1 MNKQRYFIDTEGN
14 DDQAYR
20 EAMQF
25 ACEIAEKD
33 PEITRITLLV
43 LTKFNTGWLD
53 RLFGEKTVKQ
63 LFSGMKFKDCQPTF
77 KIDTVRIYRK
87 GYNPSE
93 VVITFGLSVEEINK
107 IDDSYSVK
115 VIIAVPWLKNSL
127 MKWVQTWNPIELRTK
142 QKTLNAIPE
151 PSCIVKTAFK
161 NLSSSINMSTGITHP
176 MDEKMAK
183 TYILALYKYEPSL
196 DGEIITSYLVRELS
210 WDVEDANDIK
220 QLINTL
226 NAGKY
231 FKGGSRTGLKNYYKR
246 WQDECK

>member
-14 DDQAYR
+14 DDEAYR
-20 EAMQF
+20 EAMKF
-25 ACEIAEKD
+25 ACEIAEED
-33 PEITRITLLV
+33 PEISRVTLLI

-53 RLFGEKTVKQ
+53 RIFGEKDVKK
-63 LFSGMKFKDCQPTF
+63 LFSGIKFKDCKPTF
-77 KIDTVRIYRK
+77 KIDTVRTYRK

-127 MKWVQTWNPIELRTK
+127 MNWIQAWNPIELRTK
-142 QKTLNAIPE
+142 QKTLDAIIE
-151 PSCIVKTAFK
+151 PSCIVKRALHD
-161 NLSSSINMSTGITHP
+161 LSSAINMSTGITYP
-176 MDEKMAK
+176 MDEELAK
-183 TYILALYKYEPSL
+183 TYILALHKYEPSIEE
-196 DGEIITSYLVRELS
+196 EIITSYLVRELG
-210 WDVEDANDIK
+210 WEVEDANDIK

-226 NAGKY
+226 NAGKH
-231 FKGGSRTGLKNYYKR
+231 FKGGTRTGLKGYYKG